1 MRDALSTILSALP
14 ERFRADRT
22 ALLEQLL
29 SHGILHRS
37 PAQPVLS
44 RDGTS
49 ARWMLDSLPVTLSPC
64 GAELAGRCVLELLKQ
79 FDGRQ
84 IATYGVTG
92 IPILQSCIDRS
103 AGRYRGLLVR
113 KARKGHGSLKLIEGR
128 IDPGEPTILIDDSIS
143 SGMSMEEGCK
153 ILEDAGLRV
162 EGGIALVRFGWH
174 GGYALMQERGYHV
187 AAVFDI
193 YEDFM
198 TRMDGEDV
206 PLRNPSKWFPDFAWH
221 ADRAPEGLHPAILA
235 RAVLREYLRSALLLR
250 PPARL
255 EADYDAAGGAWVS
268 IRSRDDIYQRHAR
281 DGSWHFPGEERWSA
295 AEAVVRACVRTAHD
309 LPRGHEGVRLI
320 DDSSLAVTFFSRLE
334 ECSVGQ
340 LDNDKYG
347 IVVCSRERRA
357 QMGGALPSMPG
368 IGGDWEQFQHAR
380 RKNGELLSFE
390 PFVIYR
396 HEVTKAIEPG
406 AAWQPTGVPRE
417 ARIAWHEDP
426 VACGPVAE
434 RARDIAIA
442 ALLAIP
448 ETTTPVPD
456 DLLPNELDSVYV
468 SVYVQGRL
476 RGCMGT
482 ALELNDIHLDEDVRK
497 VTLAA
502 LRDQRFADAP
512 ADIAAD
518 GVAVT
523 VSILFSP
530 LELGSYSPEEAALRI
545 RHGRHALMARQNDR
559 VGLLLPFV
567 AATNNLDRAGF
578 VAEVIDKAGIT
589 RPPYYWCRF
598 ECASWL
604 ADSQGIDPLDG
615 GFPRR
620 REPAPFAALVEKLAA
635 LHAQYLVRQQDE
647 DGSLFFYYDPFQ
659 DRLHRGMSP
668 PRLAHA
674 AWVLSRACN
683 AIGDPELVTARDKI
697 VEHHLA
703 LIREAADGCWLE
715 GGSDPASVSE
725 SSFLLLALCENLDGD
740 RARSVAANLA
750 STLWPKIG
758 AHGRIATHRAADADA
773 DDAYQDYFPGQ
784 MLLALAAAH
793 RSGIADVRE
802 DPLDRAFTYYRHRFR
817 HRRHFGQ
824 VSWLM
829 QAFGAWW
836 DATRRG
842 DFADLVFEVGDWI
855 LQYQQDTTGAFIN
868 DHQPDTPGYT
878 TALYLEGIA
887 VGARLAAAL
896 NDESRRRRYRDSLER
911 GFAFVDRLTI
921 QPRDAA
927 LLPNAAFAIG
937 GLRQSVY
944 ASEIRADFVQHSL
957 SAILETFGV
966 VEDVETT
973 SAASRARHVGHISLQ
988 KLRLG
993 KG

>member
-1 MRDALSTILSALP
+1 VRDALSTILSSLP
-14 ERFRADRT
+14 DRFHADR
-22 ALLEQLL
+22 AELLEQLL
-29 SHGILHRS
+29 RHGILHRS
-37 PAQPVLS
+37 PTQPVLS

-49 ARWMLDSLPVTLSPC
+49 ARWMLDSLPVTLSPR

-92 IPILQSCIDRS
+92 IPILQSCIGHS
-103 AGRYRGLLVR
+103 AGRYGGLLVR

-128 IDPGEPTILIDDSIS
+128 IDPDEPTILIDDSIS

-162 EGGIALVRFGWH
+162 EGGVALVRFGWH

-193 YEDFM
+193 FDDFM

-221 ADRAPEGLHPAILA
+221 ADRAPEGLHPASLA
-235 RAVLREYLRSALLLR
+235 RVVLREYLQSALLLR

-255 EADYDAAGGAWVS
+255 DADYDAAGGAWVS
-268 IRSRDDIYQRHAR
+268 IRSREDIYQRHAR

-295 AEAVVRACVRTAHD
+295 GEAVVRACVRTAHD
-309 LPRGHEGVRLI
+309 LPRGDAGVTLI
-320 DDSSLAVTFFSRLE
+320 DESSIAVTFFSRLE
-334 ECSVGQ
+334 ECTVGQ
-340 LDNDKYG
+340 LDNDRYG

-396 HEVTKAIEPG
+396 HEVTKAVEPG

-417 ARIAWHEDP
+417 ARLSWHDDP
-426 VACGPVAE
+426 VVCGPVAE

-448 ETTTPVPD
+448 ETTPPIPD
-456 DLLPNELDSVYV
+456 GLLPKELDSIYV

-482 ALELNDIHLDEDVRK
+482 AVELNDVHLDEDVRK

-512 ADIAAD
+512 ADVAAD
-518 GVAVT
+518 AVAVT

-530 LELGSYSPEEAALRI
+530 LELGSFSPEDIALRI

-559 VGLLLPFV
+559 AGLLLPFV
-567 AATNNLDRAGF
+567 AATNNLDRAEF

-589 RPPYYWCRF
+589 RPPYYWSRF

-620 REPAPFAALVEKLAA
+620 RQPAPFAALVDKLVT
-635 LHAQYLVRQQDE
+635 LHVQYLVRQQDDE
-647 DGSLFFYYDPFQ
+647 GSLYFYYEPFQ
-659 DRLHRGMSP
+659 DRLNRGMTP

-674 AWVLSRACN
+674 AWVFARACH
-683 AIGDPELVTARDKI
+683 AIGDPELVTARDRI
-697 VEHHLA
+697 LEHHLTLVRRA
-703 LIREAADGCWLE
+703 EDGCWLE
-715 GGSDPASVSE
+715 GGSEPASVSE
-725 SSFLLLALCENLDGD
+725 SAFLLLALCENLHGD
-740 RARSVAANLA
+740 RARGVAADLA
-750 STLWPKIG
+750 STLWSKIG
-758 AHGRIATHRAADADA
+758 AHGRVATHRAADP

-793 RSGIADVRE
+793 RSGVADLRQ

-817 HRRHFGQ
+817 YRRHFGQ

-836 DATRRG
+836 DATHRG

-887 VGARLAAAL
+887 VGARLAVAL
-896 NDESRRRRYRDSLER
+896 SDEPRRRRYRDSLER

-944 ASEIRADFVQHSL
+944 ASEIRTDFVQHSL
-957 SAILETFGV
+957 SALFEAFCLHN
-966 VEDVETT
+966 
-973 SAASRARHVGHISLQ
+973 SPKNAAISRASHAGSSTGA
-988 KLRLG
+988 K
-993 KG
+993 